1 MQATRFIL
9 ILALLGAAVTRDAF
23 ANEVRYYEQNGVTYR
38 ETRQVVQRPVYQTEM
53 QPATQTVYRQEQ
65 STETRETTRTWWS
78 PVTEHG
84 CEAVW
89 KGRWNPFIEPY
100 LVYRPTTRT
109 RWESRTETV
118 QAPVSV
124 TRWVPQTQA
133 TTRAVTV
140 QRTVPEEIVS
150 RVAIGNSGV
159 PTLTSPTL
167 SSSGQYGS
175 TGALAPVPLPALTTT
190 SMGNVG
196 GVARLDSDPPRRGVT
211 TAWRPSTPTKR

>member
-1 MQATRFIL
+1 MQAARSVL
-9 ILALLGAAVTRDAF
+9 ILALLGAAVTPDAA

-53 QPATQTVYRQEQ
+53 RPTTQTVYRQEQ
-65 STETRETTRTWWS
+65 STETRETSRTWWS

-89 KGRWNPFIEPY
+89 MGRWNPFIQPY

-118 QAPVSV
+118 QAPVTV
-124 TRWVPQTQA
+124 TRWVPQTQ
-133 TTRAVTV
+133 TTEKAVTV
-140 QRTVPEEIVS
+140 QRMVPEEIVS
-150 RVAIGNSGV
+150 RVAIGSSGV
-159 PTLTSPTL
+159 STVTSPSL

-175 TGALAPVPLPALTTT
+175 TGALAPVPLPALTAT
-190 SMGNVG
+190 SVRPLG

-211 TAWRPSTPTKR
+211 TAWRPSTPATR

>member
-1 MQATRFIL
+1 MQATRSIL
-9 ILALLGAAVTRDAF
+9 ILAVLGAAVTRDAA

-65 STETRETTRTWWS
+65 ATETRETTRTWWA

-84 CEAVW
+84 CEAVLM
-89 KGRWNPFIEPY
+89 GRWNPFVEPY

-118 QAPVSV
+118 QAPVTV
-124 TRWVPQTQA
+124 TRWVPQTQT

-140 QRTVPEEIVS
+140 QRMVPEEIVS
-150 RVAIGNSGV
+150 RVAIRNSGV
-159 PTLTSPTL
+159 STVNSPML
-167 SSSGQYGS
+167 SSSGQYGA
-175 TGALAPVPLPALTTT
+175 TGALAPVPLPAPRTT
-190 SMGNVG
+190 SIGTVG

-211 TAWRPSTPTKR
+211 TAWRPSTPATR